1 MTKIQIIQTGRLPEK
16 TAASLAERFDVHV
29 LDGKP
34 IASLGEKA
42 GEIRAYA
49 CGGHAKVDAEV
60 IDALPNL
67 EIVANFGV
75 GYDAIDVKAAAARNI
90 IVTNTPEVLTEE
102 VADTALGLVLM
113 TVRELSKAE
122 RFVRNGDWE
131 KGGYPLTPL
140 SLRNRKAGIAGLGR
154 IGLAIARRLEAF
166 QVPVVY
172 HTRTPREGVPYR
184 HYADLKEMAADV
196 NLLVSVLPGTAA
208 TQNAINADVLKA
220 LGPDGVLINIGRGS
234 VVDEPALIAA
244 LKDGTIHAAGLD
256 VFADEPHV
264 PAELKTMDN
273 VVVLP
278 HVGSGSVHT
287 RNAMGQLLI
296 DNIAS
301 WFEKGAP
308 ITPVPETPFPR
319 K

>member
-1 MTKIQIIQTGRLPEK
+1 MTKIQIIQTGYIPEV

-34 IASLGEKA
+34 LASLGDKLA
-42 GEIRAYA
+42 EIRAYA
-49 CGGHAKVDAEV
+49 CGGHSKVDAAV

-75 GYDAIDVKAAAARNI
+75 GYDSVDVKAAAARGI

-102 VADTALGLVLM
+102 VADTALGLILM
-113 TVRELSKAE
+113 TVRELPQAE
-122 RFVRNGDWE
+122 RFLRSGQWENGS
-131 KGGYPLTPL
+131 YPLTPI

-196 NLLVSVLPGTAA
+196 NLLISVLPGTEA
-208 TQNAINADVLKA
+208 TRNTINADVLKA
-220 LGPDGVLINIGRGS
+220 LGPDGVLINIGRGT
-234 VVDEPALIAA
+234 VVDEPALITA
-244 LKDGTIHAAGLD
+244 LKDGTIRSAGLD
-256 VFADEPHV
+256 VFTDEPHV
-264 PAELKTMDN
+264 PAELIALENT
-273 VVVLP
+273 VLLP
-278 HVGSGSVHT
+278 HVGSASIPT
-287 RNAMGQLLI
+287 RNAMGQLLFE
-296 DNIAS
+296 NITS

-319 K
+319 G